1 MKRLAMN
8 RRALFVTMGVGPAL
22 MAMGCAGTAA
32 PPTQWYELRAEPPEP
47 RPVPKPGDGAVWEV
61 SGQVRLPGAL
71 DRDTLVVST
80 GAASLVPLAGHRW
93 AEPLRDSVPRRLVS
107 DLALLRGE
115 RLVWRAPSPA
125 GVNVTRQL
133 RVEVDSLMADSAR
146 QLLRLQA
153 RWSLTD
159 VQGGTTP
166 PVLGQAD
173 IDVPLANASPD
184 ALAAGHRMAVWRLAQ
199 RIAGV

>member
-133 RVEVDSLMADSAR
+133 RVEIDSLMADSAR

>member
-133 RVEVDSLMADSAR
+133 RVEIDSLIADSAR

>member
-93 AEPLRDSVPRRLVS
+93 AEPLRDSVPRRLVA

-133 RVEVDSLMADSAR
+133 RVEIDSLIADSAR

-153 RWSLTD
+153 RWSLSD

>member
-133 RVEVDSLMADSAR
+133 RVEIDSLMADSAR

-166 PVLGQAD
+166 PVLGKAD

>member
-133 RVEVDSLMADSAR
+133 RVEVDSLIADSAR

>member
-47 RPVPKPGDGAVWEV
+47 RPVPQPGDGAVWEV

-125 GVNVTRQL
+125 GVKVTRQL
-133 RVEVDSLMADSAR
+133 RVEIDSLIADSAR

>member
-93 AEPLRDSVPRRLVS
+93 AEPLRDSVPRRLVA

-133 RVEVDSLMADSAR
+133 RVEIDSLMADSAR

>member
-32 PPTQWYELRAEPPEP
+32 PPTRWYELRAEPPEP

-93 AEPLRDSVPRRLVS
+93 AEPLRDSVPRRLVA

>member
-22 MAMGCAGTAA
+22 MVMGCAGTAA
-32 PPTQWYELRAEPPEP
+32 PPTRWYELRAEPPEP

-133 RVEVDSLMADSAR
+133 RVEIDSLLADSAR

-173 IDVPLANASPD
+173 MDVPLANASPD

>member
-93 AEPLRDSVPRRLVS
+93 AEPMRDSVPRRLVS

-133 RVEVDSLMADSAR
+133 RVEIDSLIADSAR